1 MLDGCQE
8 RGGGRRTEETKKDG
22 EREGGD
28 RRLEEMAEI
37 SAREGRCKG
46 RGEERERERK
56 DTMDVR
62 NKKK

>member
-1 MLDGCQE
+1 MGV
-8 RGGGRRTEETKKDG
+8 RREEEGEEQKKTKKDG

-62 NKKK
+62 SKKK